1 MTTDPIVCGCSNV
14 HRYTI
19 ETAILE
25 KGLRTVEQ
33 IKKEI
38 YFDQACEACMAEVQK
53 VLDATIK
60 H

>member
-1 MTTDPIVCGCSNV
+1 
-14 HRYTI
+14 
-19 ETAILE
+19 
-25 KGLRTVEQ
+25 LRTVEQ